1 MNALST
7 GQPVLSIP
15 YLRFFA
21 GRLRMW
27 VSRKL
32 ELGAGQRRIRLFTLD
47 NDVIG
52 RRIRTQG
59 AYEPEVLAAIDA
71 VAAGA
76 GRSAGVALDIGANIG
91 NHAVSMARSFSR
103 VVAFE
108 PHPVMAAALRANAL
122 LNGCSNLQVME
133 MALSAHVGDGVLQ
146 QQRPDHSGT
155 LELAADG
162 ASAMDAPGR
171 VAVQLMRG
179 DDVLDR
185 VLEPGERVT
194 LIKIDVEGAELPAL
208 QGLAACLQ
216 RDHPVICFEVR
227 HPAEGQ
233 LVRAF
238 LEDAG
243 YRDFQAIR
251 ASRIGLGSLHR
262 LLTRA
267 GRSKHYQLEP
277 VAEFEDRHYAAV
289 FAFAAQSA

>member
-1 MNALST
+1 
-7 GQPVLSIP
+7 
-15 YLRFFA
+15 
-21 GRLRMW
+21 MW

>member
-1 MNALST
+1 M
-7 GQPVLSIP
+7 
-15 YLRFFA
+15 
-21 GRLRMW
+21 
-27 VSRKL
+27 
-32 ELGAGQRRIRLFTLD
+32 
-47 NDVIG
+47 
-52 RRIRTQG
+52 
-59 AYEPEVLAAIDA
+59 
-71 VAAGA
+71 
-76 GRSAGVALDIGANIG
+76 
-91 NHAVSMARSFSR
+91 
-103 VVAFE
+103 
-108 PHPVMAAALRANAL
+108 
-122 LNGCSNLQVME
+122 
-133 MALSAHVGDGVLQ
+133 
-146 QQRPDHSGT
+146 
-155 LELAADG
+155 
-162 ASAMDAPGR
+162 
-171 VAVQLMRG
+171 
-179 DDVLDR
+179 
-185 VLEPGERVT
+185 
-194 LIKIDVEGAELPAL
+194 IKIDVEGAELPAL